1 MHSEGRKALKS
12 IDFLPQYFAKP
23 TALISD
29 VRDTQ
34 LIEPRL
40 ECAPSSLSEGQIV
53 YHPGVVKVRLFIGRS
68 DLSPAIG
75 MPPGPGCTDKMSCRQ
90 GDALAEGPVNKADGF
105 HDMPFLLCVL
115 SGAQPGALNAE
126 QRTCRYRCPE
136 QVFPPA
142 SVTYDLGLCARQ
154 PDHFLSPFS
163 GTVNSFCQI
172 QSTCLNLLITA
183 PTHLVH
189 SVN

>member
-1 MHSEGRKALKS
+1 MHSQGRKALKS

-136 QVFPPA
+136 QVFSSRQCYLWSRPPCQTA
-142 SVTYDLGLCARQ
+142 GS
-154 PDHFLSPFS
+154 FS
-163 GTVNSFCQI
+163 GPVFWDCKQLLPNSEHMFEPPNNCSYPSCSFC
-172 QSTCLNLLITA
+172 
-183 PTHLVH
+183 
-189 SVN
+189 